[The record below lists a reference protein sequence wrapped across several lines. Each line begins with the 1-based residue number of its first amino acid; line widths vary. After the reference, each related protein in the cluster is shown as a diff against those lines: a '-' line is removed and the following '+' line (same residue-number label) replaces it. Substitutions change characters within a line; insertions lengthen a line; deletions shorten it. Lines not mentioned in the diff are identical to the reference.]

1 MNETPSPPGG
11 GADGPMA
18 RHAAEW
24 GLASLLCGGVRALAA
39 LAGLVLAFLI
49 ADIGRRVM
57 SRPEVLAATT
67 GTAVAVA
74 LIGLVALASIAA
86 ALKSL
91 LSARSRGQPA
101 GLGLMGLLVSL
112 LALGLWVF
120 AGAELLVALLSS

>member
-1 MNETPSPPGG
+1 MRCRPETPKTKRC
-11 GADGPMA
+11 AVA
-18 RHAAEW
+18 RIETMRCRCA
-24 GLASLLCGGVRALAA
+24 
-39 LAGLVLAFLI
+39 AGLVLAFLL

-57 SRPEVLAATT
+57 SRPEVLAATA

-101 GLGLMGLLVSL
+101 GLGLLGLLVSL